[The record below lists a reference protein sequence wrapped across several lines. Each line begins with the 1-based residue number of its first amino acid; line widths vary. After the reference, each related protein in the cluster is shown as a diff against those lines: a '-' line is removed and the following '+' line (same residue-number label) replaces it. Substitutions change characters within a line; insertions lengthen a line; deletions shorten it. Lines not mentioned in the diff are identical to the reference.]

1 MLKLITHAI
10 ALLLLSF
17 TLAAGAKESP
27 VPDSVIVQR
36 LIEESIAEYPGRCPC
51 PYNAASNGSRCGKR
65 SAYNRDGGYAPLCFK
80 EDVTKEMIQAYRA
93 RSDR

>member
-1 MLKLITHAI
+1 MLKIVSHVV
-10 ALLLLSF
+10 ALLLLSC
-17 TLAAGAKESP
+17 TLAVGAKEAR

-36 LIEESIAEYPGRCPC
+36 LIEESIAQYPGRCPC

-80 EDVTKEMIQAYRA
+80 EDVTKEMVQAYRQRSA
-93 RSDR
+93 R